1 MCLVNDAVYVAYT
14 KDNKW
19 TATGTQFAV
28 PYVFKTLFS
37 KEPIEF
43 KDLCE
48 TKNVTAG
55 DIFLDMNEGY
65 PEVANLEKEAA
76 KIKKAGKEIPKE
88 LLDDIA
94 KGHNLKFVGRVGQF
108 CPIKEGCGGG
118 ILYRVQNGKNYAV
131 TGTTGYRWLESEMVR
146 AFKKEDCT
154 DKRYY
159 QKLVDDA
166 IEAIDKYGDANCF
179 MCVDGNCDSDIIA

>member
-1 MCLVNDAVYVAYT
+1 M
-14 KDNKW
+14 
-19 TATGTQFAV
+19 

-76 KIKKAGKEIPKE
+76 KIKKAGKEIHKE

-118 ILYRVQNGKNYAV
+118 ILYRVQNDKNYAV
-131 TGTTGYRWLESEMVR
+131 TGTSGYRWLESEMVR
-146 AFKKEDCT
+146 AFKKEDCI

-166 IEAIDKYGDANCF
+166 IETIDKYGDANCF
-179 MCVDGNCDSDIIA
+179 MCVDGNCDGDIIA